1 MVEIETPEYYKIII
15 DAYVKSSNQEKTPF
29 NPIVMY
35 KIINNLRYLLSIG
48 VIPPINFYNIL
59 YFEMEEQEKKGY
71 LITPLLR
78 QIIDN
83 HRQEHTYN
91 FISYIGELAYLQIAR
106 QC

>member
-1 MVEIETPEYYKIII
+1 MVEIDTPEFYKIIV
-15 DAYVKSSNQEKTPF
+15 DAYVKSSNHEKTPF

-35 KIINNLRYLLSIG
+35 KIIDNLKNLLSIG
-48 VIPPINFYNIL
+48 VTPPINFYNIL

-71 LITPLLR
+71 LITPLLK
-78 QIIDN
+78 QIIHD
-83 HRQEHTYN
+83 HRQNHQYN